1 METLS
6 PNVHAS
12 KKWDHLIQDG
22 LHHESD
28 SLMQLEGLVYFKS
41 LEQ

>member
-1 METLS
+1 MFMHRK
-6 PNVHAS
+6 NG
-12 KKWDHLIQDG
+12 DHLIQDG

-28 SLMQLEGLVYFKS
+28 SLMQLEGFVYFKS

>member
-6 PNVHAS
+6 PNVHAL

-28 SLMQLEGLVYFKS
+28 SFMQLEGLVYFTS

>member
-1 METLS
+1 METFS
-6 PNVHAS
+6 SNVHAS
-12 KKWDHLIQDG
+12 EKWDHLIQDG
-22 LHHESD
+22 LHHQSD